1 MLKKLYFLLAQFPHF
16 NHTLNMVPSF
26 TLMGE
31 SMWGNTRMGK
41 SGTEHITT
49 ITGKKNTSW

>member
-1 MLKKLYFLLAQFPHF
+1 
-16 NHTLNMVPSF
+16 
-26 TLMGE
+26 
-31 SMWGNTRMGK
+31 MWGNTRMGK